1 MQTTIIIRLPTNKSK
16 DMLELD
22 FTTIITA
29 IVSLIGG
36 GWLFNLYS
44 AKPRKTSIEL
54 ENVGKAMEEMNGVI
68 NTMKESSRVY
78 REDTDKTIRGL
89 NTKIENLEKSI
100 KVKDE
105 AIYSAYDCPFPDK
118 SSDCIVLKVYKKCHE
133 CSIETQIV
141 QDNDEQ
147 ESEDGE

>member
-1 MQTTIIIRLPTNKSK
+1 
-16 DMLELD
+16 MLELD
-22 FTTIITA
+22 YTTIITA

-36 GWLFNLYS
+36 GWIFNVYS

-68 NTMKESSRVY
+68 TTMKESSRVY
-78 REDTDKTIRGL
+78 REDTDRTIRGL

-141 QDNDEQ
+141 QDDDVQ
-147 ESEDGE
+147 ESEDEE

>member
-1 MQTTIIIRLPTNKSK
+1 M
-16 DMLELD
+16 ELD

-29 IVSLIGG
+29 IVSVIGG

-68 NTMKESSRVY
+68 NTMKESSRTY
-78 REDTDKTIRGL
+78 RDETDRTIRVL

-105 AIYSAYDCPFPDK
+105 AIYSAYDCPFPEK
-118 SSDCIVLKVYKKCHE
+118 SSDCIVLKVYKKCRE
-133 CSIETQIV
+133 CSIENQIV
-141 QDNDEQ
+141 QDNETQ
-147 ESEDGE
+147 ETDDGEL

>member
-1 MQTTIIIRLPTNKSK
+1 MDIDI
-16 DMLELD
+16 
-22 FTTIITA
+22 TTIITA
-29 IVSLIGG
+29 IVSVIGG

-68 NTMKESSRVY
+68 NTMKESSRTY
-78 REDTDKTIRGL
+78 RDETDRTICGL

-105 AIYSAYDCPFPDK
+105 AIYAAYDCPFSDK
-118 SSDCIVLKVYKKCHE
+118 SSDCIVLKVYKKCRE

-141 QDNDEQ
+141 QDDEIQ
-147 ESEDGE
+147 ESEDVE

>member
-1 MQTTIIIRLPTNKSK
+1 
-16 DMLELD
+16 MLELD
-22 FTTIITA
+22 VTTIITA

-36 GWLFNLYS
+36 GWIFNVYS

-68 NTMKESSRVY
+68 TTMKESSRVY
-78 REDTDKTIRGL
+78 REDTDRTIRGL
-89 NTKIENLEKSI
+89 NAKVENLEKSI

-118 SSDCIVLKVYKKCHE
+118 SSDCIVLRVYKKCHE

-141 QDNDEQ
+141 QDDDVQ
-147 ESEDGE
+147 ESEDVD

>member
-1 MQTTIIIRLPTNKSK
+1 
-16 DMLELD
+16 MLELD
-22 FTTIITA
+22 VTTIITA

-36 GWLFNLYS
+36 GWIFNVYS

-68 NTMKESSRVY
+68 TTMKESSRVY
-78 REDTDKTIRGL
+78 REDTDRTIRGL

-118 SSDCIVLKVYKKCHE
+118 SSDCIVLRVYKKCSE
-133 CSIETQIV
+133 CSIDTQIV
-141 QDNDEQ
+141 KDNDMQ
-147 ESEDGE
+147 ELDELE

>member
-1 MQTTIIIRLPTNKSK
+1 MF
-16 DMLELD
+16 ELD
-22 FTTIITA
+22 VTTIITA

-36 GWLFNLYS
+36 GWIFNVYS

-68 NTMKESSRVY
+68 NTMKESSRIY
-78 REDTDKTIRGL
+78 REDTDRTIRGL

-118 SSDCIVLKVYKKCHE
+118 SSECIVLKVYKKCRD
-133 CSIETQIV
+133 CNIETQV
-141 QDNDEQ
+141 FDDSAESQ
-147 ESEDGE
+147 E

>member
-1 MQTTIIIRLPTNKSK
+1 
-16 DMLELD
+16 MLELD
-22 FTTIITA
+22 YTTIITA

-36 GWLFNLYS
+36 GWIFNVYS

-68 NTMKESSRVY
+68 TTMKESSRIY
-78 REDTDKTIRGL
+78 REDTDRTIRGL
-89 NTKIENLEKSI
+89 NAKIENLEKSI

-118 SSDCIVLKVYKKCHE
+118 SSDCIVLRVYKKCHE
-133 CSIETQIV
+133 CSIENQIV
-141 QDNDEQ
+141 QDDVQ

>member
-1 MQTTIIIRLPTNKSK
+1 
-16 DMLELD
+16 MLELD
-22 FTTIITA
+22 VTTIITA

-36 GWLFNLYS
+36 GWIFNVYS

-68 NTMKESSRVY
+68 TTMKESSRVY
-78 REDTDKTIRGL
+78 REDTDRTIRGL

-118 SSDCIVLKVYKKCHE
+118 SSDCIVLRVYKKCHE
-133 CSIETQIV
+133 CSIENQIV
-141 QDNDEQ
+141 QDDVQ

>member
-1 MQTTIIIRLPTNKSK
+1 
-16 DMLELD
+16 MLELD
-22 FTTIITA
+22 VTTIITA

-36 GWLFNLYS
+36 GWIFNVYS

-54 ENVGKAMEEMNGVI
+54 ENVGKAMDEMNGVI
-68 NTMKESSRVY
+68 TTMKESSRIY
-78 REDTDKTIRGL
+78 REDTDRTIRGL
-89 NTKIENLEKSI
+89 NAKIENLEKSI

-118 SSDCIVLKVYKKCHE
+118 SSDCIVLRVYKKCHE

-141 QDNDEQ
+141 QDDDVQ
-147 ESEDGE
+147 ESEDGEEKQM

>member
-1 MQTTIIIRLPTNKSK
+1 M
-16 DMLELD
+16 MELD
-22 FTTIITA
+22 VTTIITA

-36 GWLFNLYS
+36 GWIFNVYS

-68 NTMKESSRVY
+68 TTMKESSRIY
-78 REDTDKTIRGL
+78 REDTDRTIKVL
-89 NTKIENLEKSI
+89 NTKIENLEKTI

-118 SSDCIVLKVYKKCHE
+118 SSDCIVLKVYKKCSE
-133 CSIETQIV
+133 CSIDTQIIK
-141 QDNDEQ
+141 DNDMQ
-147 ESEDGE
+147 ESEDVE

>member
-1 MQTTIIIRLPTNKSK
+1 M
-16 DMLELD
+16 ELD
-22 FTTIITA
+22 VTTIITA
-29 IVSLIGG
+29 IVSVIGG

-68 NTMKESSRVY
+68 TTMKESSRIY
-78 REDTDKTIRGL
+78 REDTDRTIRCL

-118 SSDCIVLKVYKKCHE
+118 SSDCIVLRVYKKCSE
-133 CSIETQIV
+133 CSIDTKIV
-141 QDNDEQ
+141 KDNDMQ
-147 ESEDGE
+147 ELDELE

>member
-1 MQTTIIIRLPTNKSK
+1 M
-16 DMLELD
+16 MELD
-22 FTTIITA
+22 ATTIITA

-36 GWLFNLYS
+36 GWIFNVYS

-68 NTMKESSRVY
+68 TTMKESSRVY
-78 REDTDKTIRGL
+78 REDTDRTIRVL

-141 QDNDEQ
+141 QDDDVQ
-147 ESEDGE
+147 ESEDVD

>member
-1 MQTTIIIRLPTNKSK
+1 MF
-16 DMLELD
+16 ELD
-22 FTTIITA
+22 VTTIITA

-36 GWLFNLYS
+36 GWIFNVYS

-68 NTMKESSRVY
+68 TTMKESSRIY
-78 REDTDKTIRGL
+78 REDTDRTIRCL

-118 SSDCIVLKVYKKCHE
+118 SSDCIVLRVYKKCGE
-133 CSIETQIV
+133 CSIDTKIV
-141 QDNDEQ
+141 KDNDMQ
-147 ESEDGE
+147 ELDELE

>member
-1 MQTTIIIRLPTNKSK
+1 M
-16 DMLELD
+16 ELD

-29 IVSLIGG
+29 IVSVIGG

-68 NTMKESSRVY
+68 NTMKESSRTY
-78 REDTDKTIRGL
+78 RDETDRTIRVL

-105 AIYSAYDCPFPDK
+105 AIYSAYDCPFPEK
-118 SSDCIVLKVYKKCHE
+118 SSDCIVLKVYKKCRE

-141 QDNDEQ
+141 QDKDVQ
-147 ESEDGE
+147 ESEDGD

>member
-1 MQTTIIIRLPTNKSK
+1 
-16 DMLELD
+16 MLELD
-22 FTTIITA
+22 VTTIITA

-36 GWLFNLYS
+36 GWIFNVYS

-68 NTMKESSRVY
+68 TTMKESSRIY
-78 REDTDKTIRGL
+78 REDTDRTIKVL
-89 NTKIENLEKSI
+89 NTKIENLEKTI

-118 SSDCIVLKVYKKCHE
+118 SSDCIVLKVYKKCSE
-133 CSIETQIV
+133 CSIDTKIV
-141 QDNDEQ
+141 KDNDMQ
-147 ESEDGE
+147 ELDELE

>member
-1 MQTTIIIRLPTNKSK
+1 
-16 DMLELD
+16 MLELD
-22 FTTIITA
+22 VTTIITA
-29 IVSLIGG
+29 IVGLIGG
-36 GWLFNLYS
+36 GWIFNVYS

-141 QDNDEQ
+141 QDDEIQ
-147 ESEDGE
+147 ESEDVE

>member
-1 MQTTIIIRLPTNKSK
+1 MF
-16 DMLELD
+16 ELD
-22 FTTIITA
+22 VTTIITA

-36 GWLFNLYS
+36 GWIFNVYS

-68 NTMKESSRVY
+68 TTMKESSRIY
-78 REDTDKTIRGL
+78 REDTDRTIKVL
-89 NTKIENLEKSI
+89 NTKIENLEKTI

-118 SSDCIVLKVYKKCHE
+118 SSDCIVLKVYKKCSE
-133 CSIETQIV
+133 CSIDTQIIK
-141 QDNDEQ
+141 DNDMQ
-147 ESEDGE
+147 ESEDVE

>member
-1 MQTTIIIRLPTNKSK
+1 M
-16 DMLELD
+16 MELD
-22 FTTIITA
+22 YTTIITA

-36 GWLFNLYS
+36 GWIFNVYS

-54 ENVGKAMEEMNGVI
+54 ENVGKAMEEMNSVI
-68 NTMKESSRVY
+68 TTMKESSRIY
-78 REDTDKTIRGL
+78 REDTDRTIRGL

-118 SSDCIVLKVYKKCHE
+118 SSDCIVLKVYKKCSE
-133 CSIETQIV
+133 CSIDTQITK
-141 QDNDEQ
+141 DNDMQ
-147 ESEDGE
+147 ETDELE

>member
-1 MQTTIIIRLPTNKSK
+1 
-16 DMLELD
+16 MLELD
-22 FTTIITA
+22 VTTIITA
-29 IVSLIGG
+29 IVGLIGG
-36 GWLFNLYS
+36 GWIFNVYS

-68 NTMKESSRVY
+68 TTMKESSRIY
-78 REDTDKTIRGL
+78 REDTDRTIRDL
-89 NTKIENLEKSI
+89 NAKIENLEKSI

-141 QDNDEQ
+141 QDTDVQ
-147 ESEDGE
+147 ESEDEE

>member
-1 MQTTIIIRLPTNKSK
+1 M
-16 DMLELD
+16 MELD

-29 IVSLIGG
+29 IVSVIGG

-54 ENVGKAMEEMNGVI
+54 ENVGKAMDEMNGVI
-68 NTMKESSRVY
+68 TTMKESSRAY
-78 REDTDKTIRGL
+78 REDTDRTIRGL

-105 AIYSAYDCPFPDK
+105 AIYAAYDCPFPDK
-118 SSDCIVLKVYKKCHE
+118 SSDCIVLKVYKKCSE
-133 CSIETQIV
+133 CSIDTKIV
-141 QDNDEQ
+141 QDNDIQ
-147 ESEDGE
+147 DSEDGEC

>member
-1 MQTTIIIRLPTNKSK
+1 
-16 DMLELD
+16 MLELD
-22 FTTIITA
+22 VTTIITA

-36 GWLFNLYS
+36 GWIFNVYS

-68 NTMKESSRVY
+68 TTMKESSRIY
-78 REDTDKTIRGL
+78 REDTDRTIRGL
-89 NTKIENLEKSI
+89 NAKIENLEKTI

-118 SSDCIVLKVYKKCHE
+118 SSDCIVLKVYKKCSE
-133 CSIETQIV
+133 CSIDTKIV
-141 QDNDEQ
+141 KDNDMQ
-147 ESEDGE
+147 ELDELE

>member
-1 MQTTIIIRLPTNKSK
+1 
-16 DMLELD
+16 MLELD
-22 FTTIITA
+22 VTTIITA

-36 GWLFNLYS
+36 GWIFNVYS

-68 NTMKESSRVY
+68 TTMKESSRVY
-78 REDTDKTIRGL
+78 REDTDRTIRGL
-89 NTKIENLEKSI
+89 NAKVENLEKSI

-118 SSDCIVLKVYKKCHE
+118 SSDCIVLRVYKKCHE
-133 CSIETQIV
+133 CSIETQIA
-141 QDNDEQ
+141 QDDDVQ

>member
-1 MQTTIIIRLPTNKSK
+1 MDIDI
-16 DMLELD
+16 
-22 FTTIITA
+22 TTIITA

-68 NTMKESSRVY
+68 KTMKESSRTY
-78 REDTDKTIRGL
+78 REETDRTIRGL

-133 CSIETQIV
+133 CSIETQV
-141 QDNDEQ
+141 FEDSAESQ
-147 ESEDGE
+147 E

>member
-1 MQTTIIIRLPTNKSK
+1 M
-16 DMLELD
+16 ELD

-29 IVSLIGG
+29 IVSVIGG
-36 GWLFNLYS
+36 GWLFNMYS

-68 NTMKESSRVY
+68 NTMKESSRTY
-78 REDTDKTIRGL
+78 RDETDRTIRVL

-105 AIYSAYDCPFPDK
+105 AIYSAYDCPFPEK
-118 SSDCIVLKVYKKCHE
+118 SSDCIVLKVYKKCRE

-141 QDNDEQ
+141 QDEIK
-147 ESEDGE
+147 ESGDGE

>member
-1 MQTTIIIRLPTNKSK
+1 
-16 DMLELD
+16 MLELD
-22 FTTIITA
+22 VTTIITA

-36 GWLFNLYS
+36 GWIFNVYS

-68 NTMKESSRVY
+68 TTMKESSRVY
-78 REDTDKTIRGL
+78 REDTDRTIRGL

-118 SSDCIVLKVYKKCHE
+118 SSDCIVLKVYKKCRE

-141 QDNDEQ
+141 QDDIQ

>member
-1 MQTTIIIRLPTNKSK
+1 M
-16 DMLELD
+16 ELD
-22 FTTIITA
+22 VTTIITA

-36 GWLFNLYS
+36 GWIFNVYS

-68 NTMKESSRVY
+68 TTMKESSRIY
-78 REDTDKTIRGL
+78 REDTDRTIKVL
-89 NTKIENLEKSI
+89 NTKIENLEKTI

-118 SSDCIVLKVYKKCHE
+118 SSDCIVLKVYKKCSE
-133 CSIETQIV
+133 CSIDTQIV
-141 QDNDEQ
+141 KDNDMQ
-147 ESEDGE
+147 ELDELE

>member
-1 MQTTIIIRLPTNKSK
+1 MF
-16 DMLELD
+16 ELD

-68 NTMKESSRVY
+68 KTMKESSRTY
-78 REDTDKTIRGL
+78 REETDMTISCL

-118 SSDCIVLKVYKKCHE
+118 SSDCIVLKVYKKCHD

-141 QDNDEQ
+141 NDNDVQ
-147 ESEDGE
+147 ESEDGD

>member
-1 MQTTIIIRLPTNKSK
+1 
-16 DMLELD
+16 MLELD
-22 FTTIITA
+22 VTTIITA

-36 GWLFNLYS
+36 GWIFNVYS

-68 NTMKESSRVY
+68 TTMKESSRVY
-78 REDTDKTIRGL
+78 REDTDRTIRGL

-118 SSDCIVLKVYKKCHE
+118 SSDCIVLRVYKKCHE

-141 QDNDEQ
+141 QDDVQ
-147 ESEDGE
+147 ESEDEEQ

>member
-1 MQTTIIIRLPTNKSK
+1 MF
-16 DMLELD
+16 ELD

-29 IVSLIGG
+29 IVSVIGG

-44 AKPRKTSIEL
+44 AKPRKTGIEL

-68 NTMKESSRVY
+68 NTMKESSRTY
-78 REDTDKTIRGL
+78 RDETDRTIRGL

-118 SSDCIVLKVYKKCHE
+118 SSDCIVLKVYKKCSE
-133 CSIETQIV
+133 CSIDTQIV
-141 QDNDEQ
+141 KDNDVQ
-147 ESEDGE
+147 ESEDGES

>member
-1 MQTTIIIRLPTNKSK
+1 
-16 DMLELD
+16 MLELD
-22 FTTIITA
+22 VTTIITA

-36 GWLFNLYS
+36 GWIFNVYS

-68 NTMKESSRVY
+68 TTMKESSRVY
-78 REDTDKTIRGL
+78 REDTDRTIRGL

-118 SSDCIVLKVYKKCHE
+118 SSDCIVLKVYKKCSE
-133 CSIETQIV
+133 CSIDTQIV
-141 QDNDEQ
+141 KDNDMQ
-147 ESEDGE
+147 ELDELE